1 MKTKTRLMWALLVAT
16 GTIMAA
22 PLSANAQTPIP
33 CLIIGDSIA
42 LGAAQF
48 AEGCYSAA
56 QNGIR
61 SRKWLQQWGQLPH
74 AHKVLIA
81 LGTND
86 SSTKEAEMALE
97 EIRRRLTET
106 AKEVAW
112 IAPDS
117 RFPARKAVLT
127 IAKRYGDTV
136 YESPKENLG
145 RDRIHYTVTGYKRM
159 AAAVKN

>member
-1 MKTKTRLMWALLVAT
+1 MAKMALVVCVIT
-16 GTIMAA
+16 MFTHIQS
-22 PLSANAQTPIP
+22 SAQNIP

-42 LGAAQF
+42 VGAAQF

-56 QNGIR
+56 QNGIK
-61 SRKWLQQWGQLPH
+61 SRKWLQLWNQLPP
-74 AHKVLIA
+74 ADKVLIA

-86 SSTKEAEMALE
+86 SNARESAPALE
-97 EIRRRLTET
+97 EIRRRLQKT
-106 AKEVAW
+106 ATQVAW

-117 RFPARKAVLT
+117 RFPARAVVIET
-127 IAKRYGDTV
+127 AKMYGDTV